1 MKGDSRGAGA
11 DIERLVALRGLC
23 APEAQ
28 RDAALIPVVRRLN
41 DQIML
46 LRFALGQRPTD

>member
-11 DIERLVALRGLC
+11 DIERLVALRGVC
-23 APEAQ
+23 ASETL
-28 RDAALIPVVRRLN
+28 RDTALIPVVHRLN

-46 LRFALGQRPTD
+46 LRSARGHIATN

>member
-11 DIERLVALRGLC
+11 DIERLVALRGFC
-23 APEAQ
+23 ASEAL
-28 RDAALIPVVRRLN
+28 RDTALIPVVRRLN

-46 LRFALGQRPTD
+46 LRSARGQSATD